1 MKYVETLLWLG
12 SADTRRNSVVLEGG
26 AGVGV
31 RAMPPGSI
39 LRPHWWDSTEAQKLG
54 LRVRTIAILGKM
66 L

>member
-1 MKYVETLLWLG
+1 MKYVQTLLWLG
-12 SADTRRNSVVLEGG
+12 SADTRRNSVVLGGG
-26 AGVGV
+26 AGV

-39 LRPHWWDSTEAQKLG
+39 LRPHCWDSAEAQKLC